1 MSLTVVF
8 EDCRFATHD
17 LLESK
22 PASHMTLR
30 TTLPAVLLVSA
41 SFSLANAASLTPA
54 ATGAASVGAAVAG
67 RSNHALAS
75 AGGVAFSSTDLT
87 PDYAAARVNDGVVD
101 HSGNSW
107 IPSTTASSDF
117 VAVKFG
123 AAQTLGAVVFHGQ
136 TGYNGRSAG
145 TWSVQYTKDAAP
157 AAGSTWTEIGT
168 YIYAEPS
175 CAQPMPRSLFSF
187 TPVAGVTAV
196 RLVLLNSACGIQLA
210 VQELEAYSPIALS
223 PSVTGDA
230 PVAGAIAGRPN
241 LALASAG
248 GVAFASSELT
258 PDYGAGRV
266 NDGVINHGGNSYI
279 PATTASSEFVAVRW
293 SVPADIDSLVFH
305 GQTGYNG
312 RSAGTWSLEYT
323 KDAAPS
329 ASSAWANIGTY
340 SYSEPGCAVPMPR
353 TFFSF
358 SAISNVTG
366 VRLVLQNAACGIQ
379 LAVQELEAYGPLVSP
394 PTIDTQPSGGS
405 VVAGGD
411 FTFTVAATGA
421 STFQWRKN
429 GNAIAGATASSFRI
443 SDVKVSD
450 AGTYSVVVANSA
462 GSVTSDNAALVV
474 TPAPTFATYTEAV
487 LNDNPIHYYP
497 LDETSGTTAADLG
510 SLATSG
516 GTYTGGLT
524 LGQASA
530 ATRLGTCVRFDGA
543 EGSFVDLGLFHPG
556 NSVTLEAWVNADL
569 TASSTF
575 KAIIARWDGS
585 YEMDWNP
592 TDVGNLVIRNDANA
606 FGIVATAAP
615 ISRGQWHHMV
625 SVFDAGTLTIY
636 VDGVQGS
643 SQTIGGVLQNA
654 GPTPDRVL
662 VGATR
667 SGNFN
672 WKGLIDEV
680 AIYDSALTPAQ
691 IRAHFRASQPGPPS
705 LTIQNAVIVSWP
717 SFPPGYVL
725 QCAGS
730 VGGPFTNY
738 TGSIFS
744 EGSKLIAPVPI
755 GPTQKFF
762 QLFKP

>member
-1 MSLTVVF
+1 
-8 EDCRFATHD
+8 
-17 LLESK
+17 
-22 PASHMTLR
+22 MTIR
-30 TTLPAVLLVSA
+30 TTLTALLLA
-41 SFSLANAASLTPA
+41 ATGIPPANAASVTPV
-54 ATGAASVGAAVAG
+54 ATGDAPVSAAIAG

-75 AGGVAFSSTDLT
+75 GGGVAFSSTDLGAA
-87 PDYAAARVNDGVVD
+87 YASPRVNDGVID

-107 IPSTTASSDF
+107 IPSTTASTDF

-123 AAQTLGAVVFHGQ
+123 AAQTVGAIVFHGQ

-145 TWSVQYTKDAAP
+145 TWSLQYTTDAAP
-157 AAGSTWTEIGT
+157 AAGSAWTEIGAYT
-168 YIYAEPS
+168 YAEPS

-196 RLVLLNSACGIQLA
+196 RLVLQNSACGIQLA
-210 VQELEAYSPIALS
+210 VQELEAYSPVSLS

-230 PVAGAIAGRPN
+230 PVAGASAGRPN
-241 LALASAG
+241 LALATAG
-248 GVAFASSELT
+248 GVAFTSSDLT
-258 PDYGAGRV
+258 PAYASDRV
-266 NDGVINHGGNSYI
+266 NDGVINHSGNSWI
-279 PATTASSEFVAVRW
+279 PLTTAGTESVAVRLAT
-293 SVPADIDSLVFH
+293 PADIDSLVFH

-312 RSAGTWSLEYT
+312 RSAGTWSLDYT

-329 ASSAWANIGTY
+329 AGSSWANIGTY
-340 SYSEPGCAVPMPR
+340 SYAEPGCASPMPR
-353 TFFSF
+353 SFFSF
-358 SAISNVTG
+358 NVISNVTG
-366 VRLVLQNAACGIQ
+366 VRLVLQNSACGIQ

-394 PTIDTQPSGGS
+394 PTIDAQPSGGS
-405 VVAGGD
+405 VVAGSD
-411 FTFTVAATGA
+411 FTFTVSATGA

-429 GNAIAGATASSFRI
+429 GNAISGATSASLVLR
-443 SDVKVSD
+443 DVKVGD

-462 GSVTSDNAALVV
+462 GSVTSDAAVLAV

-497 LDETSGTTAADLG
+497 FEETSGTTAADLG
-510 SLATSG
+510 SLATAG
-516 GTYTGGLT
+516 GTYTGGFT
-524 LGQASA
+524 LAQASA
-530 ATRLGTCVRFDGA
+530 AARLGNCVRLDGA
-543 EGSFVDLGLFHPG
+543 EGTFVDLGLFHPG

-592 TDVGNLVIRNDANA
+592 SDVANLVIRNDANA
-606 FGIVATAAP
+606 FGIAASP
-615 ISRGQWHHMV
+615 APSSRGQWHHMV
-625 SVFDAGTLTIY
+625 GVFDAGTLTIY

-680 AIYDSALTPAQ
+680 AIYDTALTPAQ
-691 IRAHFRASQPGPPS
+691 IRAHFRAAQPGPPS

-725 QCAGS
+725 QCSGDVAG
-730 VGGPFTNY
+730 PYTNY
-738 TGSIFS
+738 TGSIFPQ
-744 EGSKLIAPVPI
+744 GSNLIAPVPI